1 MGQSAKR
8 SEGSMDIET
17 QVTITLDKRQARL
30 AEANSGLPITLPTLT
45 QHIVL
50 KIKREE
56 EALEDPVRGG

>member
-1 MGQSAKR
+1 
-8 SEGSMDIET
+8 MDIET

-50 KIKREE
+50 KIKRDEAETDEE
-56 EALEDPVRGG
+56 HR

>member
-1 MGQSAKR
+1 
-8 SEGSMDIET
+8 MDVEIET

-50 KIKREE
+50 RIKRDDADDGSGES
-56 EALEDPVRGG
+56 ARL

>member
-1 MGQSAKR
+1 
-8 SEGSMDIET
+8 MDVEIET

-50 KIKREE
+50 RIKREE
-56 EALEDPVRGG
+56 TEDATVQR

>member
-1 MGQSAKR
+1 
-8 SEGSMDIET
+8 MDIET

-50 KIKREE
+50 RIKRDEAETDEE
-56 EALEDPVRGG
+56 HR